1 MPIVLR
7 FAFLGG
13 TDMRRNFLKITG
25 LFFSTTLLFSAK
37 AMAEAGTLEEKIRP
51 QFDLNAVDASDLTS
65 DNILQDGHLV
75 ASRDSDNNAVDRAF
89 GKMDKRRAKG
99 QRYKYWY
106 LLPLGIPQ
114 FTEGYRG
121 IGSAFAVGQVGSL
134 ALYYDRM
141 KKVDAGNAAATDA
154 TRNLTPAQA
163 AQNPFVVNFLN
174 ANEKSVKDAQKEQKY
189 FLFAFV
195 GLYGLSVYE
204 ALYDPLDMRKLDAL
218 RKKKRDKDRDRDD
231 DEARDRDRDR
241 DRDDDDDDEALNN
254 RRNRSRFGFMIVP
267 SDKSYDVA
275 MGWQMTLP

>member
-1 MPIVLR
+1 
-7 FAFLGG
+7 
-13 TDMRRNFLKITG
+13 MRRNFLRITG
-25 LFFSTTLLFSAK
+25 FFFSTTLLFSAK
-37 AMAEAGTLEEKIRP
+37 VMAEAGTLEENIRS
-51 QFDLNAVDASDLTS
+51 QADLNAVDASDL
-65 DNILQDGHLV
+65 NHENVLQNGQLL
-75 ASRDSDNNAVDRAF
+75 ASRDSDNAVDRAF
-89 GKMDKRRAKG
+89 GKMDKRRAKS

-231 DEARDRDRDR
+231 DDSRDRDRDR
-241 DRDDDDDDEALNN
+241 DRDNEEEDEALNN
-254 RRNRSRFGFMIVP
+254 RRNRSRFGFMILP
-267 SDKSYDVA
+267 SDKSYEVA

>member
-1 MPIVLR
+1 MPIMVR

-13 TDMRRNFLKITG
+13 TDMRRNFMKITA
-25 LFFSTTLLFSAK
+25 LFFGTALLFSAK
-37 AMAEAGTLEEKIRP
+37 VQAEAGSIEEKIRP
-51 QFDLNAVDASDLTS
+51 QFDFKADSDLDLIG
-65 DNILQDGHLV
+65 DNFLQNSQLV
-75 ASRDSDNNAVDRAF
+75 AARDSDNAVDRAF

-121 IGSAFAVGQVGSL
+121 LGSAFAVGQVGSL

-154 TRNLTPAQA
+154 TRNLTPQQA
-163 AQNPFVVNFLN
+163 AQNPFIVNFLN

-189 FLFAFV
+189 FLFAFI

-218 RKKKRDKDRDRDD
+218 RKKKRD
-231 DEARDRDRDR
+231 RDRDRDEDSSR
-241 DRDDDDDDEALNN
+241 DRDRDEDEDEEALND
-254 RRNRSRFGFMIVP
+254 RRSRSRFGFMVLP
-267 SDKSYDVA
+267 SDRSYEVA

>member
-1 MPIVLR
+1 
-7 FAFLGG
+7 
-13 TDMRRNFLKITG
+13 MRQKFLKITG
-25 LFFSTTLLFSAK
+25 LLFSTAILFSAK
-37 AMAEAGTLEEKIRP
+37 VQAEVGSIEEKFRP
-51 QFDLNAVDASDLTS
+51 QFDLDAGASLDP
-65 DNILQDGHLV
+65 DADGIIQKGQLL
-75 ASRDSDNNAVDRAF
+75 AARDTDNAVDRTF

-121 IGSAFAVGQVGSL
+121 IGSAFAVGQVGTL

-154 TRNLTPAQA
+154 TRNLTPQQA

-189 FLFAFV
+189 FLFAFI

-204 ALYDPLDMRKLDAL
+204 ALYDPLDMRKLDYL
-218 RKKKRDKDRDRDD
+218 RKKK
-231 DEARDRDRDR
+231 RDR
-241 DRDDDDDDEALNN
+241 DRDDDDDRDRDRDRGDRFEDEEEEAMGE
-254 RRNRSRFGFMIVP
+254 RRRRSRFGFMALP
-267 SDKSYDVA
+267 SDKSYEVA

>member
-1 MPIVLR
+1 M
-7 FAFLGG
+7 
-13 TDMRRNFLKITG
+13 KITA
-25 LFFSTTLLFSAK
+25 LFFGTAVLFSAK
-37 AMAEAGTLEEKIRP
+37 VQAEAGSIEEKIRP
-51 QFDLNAVDASDLTS
+51 QFDIKADSDLDLNG
-65 DNILQDGHLV
+65 DNVLQNGQLV
-75 ASRDSDNNAVDRAF
+75 AARDSDNAVDRAF
-89 GKMDKRRAKG
+89 GKMDRRRAKG

-121 IGSAFAVGQVGSL
+121 LGSAFAVGQVGSL

-154 TRNLTPAQA
+154 TRNLTPQQA
-163 AQNPFVVNFLN
+163 AQNPFIVNFLN

-189 FLFAFV
+189 FLFAFI

-218 RKKKRDKDRDRDD
+218 RKKKRD
-231 DEARDRDRDR
+231 RDRDRDEDSSR
-241 DRDDDDDDEALNN
+241 DRDEDDDEEALNN
-254 RRNRSRFGFMIVP
+254 RRNRSRFGFMVLP
-267 SDKSYDVA
+267 SDRSYEVA

>member
-1 MPIVLR
+1 MQR
-7 FAFLGG
+7 
-13 TDMRRNFLKITG
+13 TFLKITG
-25 LFFSTTLLFSAK
+25 LIFSTTLLFSAK
-37 AMAEAGTLEEKIRP
+37 VMAEAGTLEEKIRP
-51 QFDLNAVDASDLTS
+51 QFDLNAMDASDLS
-65 DNILQDGHLV
+65 SENFLQNGQLI
-75 ASRDSDNNAVDRAF
+75 AARDSDDNAVDRAF
-89 GKMDKRRAKG
+89 GKLDKRRAKS

-121 IGSAFAVGQVGSL
+121 LGSALAVGQVGSL

-174 ANEKSVKDAQKEQKY
+174 ANEKTVKDAQKEQKY
-189 FLFAFV
+189 SLFAFV

-204 ALYDPLDMRKLDAL
+204 ALYDPLDTRKLDAL
-218 RKKKRDKDRDRDD
+218 RKKR
-231 DEARDRDRDR
+231 RDRDR
-241 DRDDDDDDEALNN
+241 DRDDDDYRDRDRDRDRGDDDDDDALND
-254 RRNRSRFGFMIVP
+254 RRSQSRFGFMILP
-267 SDKSYDVA
+267 SDKSYDLA